1 MAELESLTYTVTEAA
16 AVLGVSRSTAYECVR
31 SGDLR
36 AIRLGRRLVVPKS
49 AITDLL
55 CGSPSPVTGVASDDG
70 GLGVGE
76 ASA

>member
-1 MAELESLTYTVTEAA
+1 MAELESLTYTVSEAA

-49 AITDLL
+49 AITELL
-55 CGSPSPVTGVASDDG
+55 SGFPSPVTGAASDDG
-70 GLGVGE
+70 VLGVGE
-76 ASA
+76 AWA